1 MLSIL
6 LAVVYVGS
14 VGNWLDYGAP
24 SQADVIAVRTG
35 YVVGFNDKT
44 HNPDWTM
51 HRITAE
57 NLNGPK
63 TKRTEDFRHD
73 PQVPR
78 SAELED
84 YRGSGWSRGHMVPAA
99 DMKWSAT
106 AMSESF
112 LLSNIVPQDSKN
124 NSGAW
129 NRIEEQVRR
138 WAKGEKSLWVITGPV
153 YDKDKPTRT
162 IGGTGVRIPD
172 GIFKVILDETQPRK
186 MIAFMVSNAD
196 TKARPAEL
204 VTTVDAVEEKTGL
217 DFFSKMPLAEQ
228 AALESK
234 SRFEDWN

>member
-112 LLSNIVPQDSKN
+112 LLSGMK
-124 NSGAW
+124 
-129 NRIEEQVRR
+129 
-138 WAKGEKSLWVITGPV
+138 K
-153 YDKDKPTRT
+153 
-162 IGGTGVRIPD
+162 IP
-172 GIFKVILDETQPRK
+172 
-186 MIAFMVSNAD
+186 
-196 TKARPAEL
+196 
-204 VTTVDAVEEKTGL
+204 
-217 DFFSKMPLAEQ
+217 
-228 AALESK
+228 
-234 SRFEDWN
+234 